1 MIDKQTIDKI
11 FSTLN
16 IIDVLSDFI
25 HLKKRGANYLALC
38 PFHHEKTPS
47 FSVSPTKGIYKCF
60 GCGKAGNAVNF
71 IMEHEHLSYAEALK
85 WVAKKYHIEITES
98 HSTPED
104 VEKLNEIESMLIVTG
119 YAQRFYTDILYRHNE
134 GKTIGLSYLSERGI
148 SEQMAMRFQLG
159 YSPDDRDV
167 FTREALRNG
176 YNIEYLVKT
185 GLTIRKDNN
194 YTMDRFFGRII
205 FPIHS
210 LSGKVIGFGGRI
222 LKKVENTAKYLNSP
236 ESDIYHKSQV
246 LYGLYFA
253 RNEIVKQDKCFL
265 VEGYTDV
272 IAMHQS
278 GVENVVA
285 SSGTSLTTEQIK
297 LIKRFT
303 NNLTILYDGDP
314 AGIKASLR
322 GIDMILEEGLN
333 VKVILLPDGDDP
345 DSFSKKHSPTEL
357 YQFISQNEKD
367 FITFKTELL
376 LKQTAGDPIAKAGLI
391 ADIAAS
397 IAVIPDIIIRSV
409 YIRECSRIMSIDE
422 RVLYADINKKRRK
435 IYEDKIKNSG
445 GDFVQQPDTILQQKP
460 FLPPVEEIKER
471 EIIRILLNY
480 GNKELYRNTVRNE
493 FGEEEIHTETVAGFI
508 VRELL
513 QDDLRLL
520 NPLYS
525 TIFDHFANAESQ
537 GLYADEKYFIH
548 HDNQELSKTAI
559 DILSSS
565 YTSNDLSKIW
575 KKHDTYIDFED
586 MILKE
591 LVPNTIQ
598 QYKLHRLTLMEK
610 KLMDK
615 LTAAQ
620 SKTDNLEE
628 IKSILEQ
635 LKTINNIRV
644 PLAHN
649 LQRTTL

>member
-176 YNIEYLVKT
+176 YKIEYLVKT